1 MADYNHNSEIFDVII
16 IGAGVVGN
24 AVAREL
30 ARYQLRVGVL
40 EKEPDVCCETSARNS
55 GVLHAGFNNKPGS
68 LMARFCVE
76 GNRMFD
82 QVAAELDIPYKRT

>member
-30 ARYQLRVGVL
+30 ARYRLRVGVL
-40 EKEPDVCCETSARNS
+40 EKEPWSR
-55 GVLHAGFNNKPGS
+55 
-68 LMARFCVE
+68 
-76 GNRMFD
+76 
-82 QVAAELDIPYKRT
+82 